1 MAGLWRAAQLMY
13 WRGAAQKV
21 TGAMMCMWWFV
32 GERECGFAQEAWLY
46 CWYTLAV
53 DALLPSSSSANGAS
67 WQGRPKLESGE
78 VAALE
83 QADHV
88 ALVALRMFQ

>member
-53 DALLPSSSSANGAS
+53 DALLPSSSSANGARL
-67 WQGRPKLESGE
+67 GRAGRSSSLERS
-78 VAALE
+78 
-83 QADHV
+83 
-88 ALVALRMFQ
+88 RRWSKPTT